1 MACPCSKKVAPEGMD
16 DIVRDRKCTDLLWL
30 LFFVLFWCGMLVI
43 GVLGLQNGD
52 PRKLVYGKNYNSQV
66 CVSPSKYVYYPRI
79 NEDMYGI
86 VMSGGQIDYDKIPFY
101 GIGAEPVSKKTESKK
116 EAPAKSESVD
126 EDEEAV
132 YL

>member
-30 LFFVLFWCGMLVI
+30 MFFVLFWCGMLVI

-101 GIGAEPVSKKTESKK
+101 GICLDACPMEGEWVCDNELKR
-116 EAPAKSESVD
+116 
-126 EDEEAV
+126 
-132 YL
+132 

>member
-1 MACPCSKKVAPEGMD
+1 
-16 DIVRDRKCTDLLWL
+16 
-30 LFFVLFWCGMLVI
+30 MLVI

-66 CVSPSKYVYYPRI
+66 CVSPAKYVYYPRI

-101 GIGAEPVSKKTESKK
+101 GICLDACPMEGDWVCDNELKNDDGTVFSPKTPGATSVLDDCVSKTF
-116 EAPAKSESVD
+116 AKGGAFLYKDVRLHIHNVQYDS
-126 EDEEAV
+126 
-132 YL
+132 